1 MRLLFLFEATILS
14 SLLAAQLAWSEPL
27 LTVTCEPPRGR
38 RVDYGQG
45 AFGTEKTKL
54 EEGTDSFT
62 GVNPVFIIDGGTPD
76 QVTVIWGDS
85 KGIPKAMQ
93 LPTKAQQPPIVHFS
107 AGQITAVYNY
117 GNGVWVY
124 SLFPKLAFGVFTRQS
139 HLGPEGHHATGSML
153 YAKCQFA
160 YSKDRKKQ

>member
-1 MRLLFLFEATILS
+1 MKLLFLFEAIILS

-27 LTVTCEPPRGR
+27 LTVTCEQPRGR

-45 AFGTEKTKL
+45 IFGTEKTKL
-54 EEGTDSFT
+54 EERTDSFT

-76 QVTVIWGDS
+76 QLTVIWGDT

-93 LPTKAQQPPIVHFS
+93 HPTKAEQHPIVHFS
-107 AGQITAVYNY
+107 AGQITAVHNF
-117 GNGVWVY
+117 GTGVWVY

-139 HLGPEGHHATGSML
+139 HWGPEGHHALGSVMH
-153 YAKCQFA
+153 AKCQFA
-160 YSKDRKKQ
+160 YSKDGKKQ